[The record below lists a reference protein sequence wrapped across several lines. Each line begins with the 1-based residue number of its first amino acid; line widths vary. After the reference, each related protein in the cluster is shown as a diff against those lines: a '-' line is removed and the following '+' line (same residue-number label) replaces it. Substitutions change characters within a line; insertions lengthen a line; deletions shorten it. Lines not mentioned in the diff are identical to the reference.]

1 MKLQIRELKKNNWND
16 LEALFGERGAVGG
29 CWCMWWRISRSEYE
43 KQKGAG
49 NKRSFKQIVNK
60 GRVPG
65 LLAYHKKQ
73 PVGWCSMEP
82 RENFPVLDRS
92 RVLKKVDERQVW
104 SIVCFFIHKDFR
116 DKGVSV
122 ELIKAAVNHARK
134 KGAEIVEG
142 YPHEPKN
149 KEMPDVFA
157 HTGIYSAF
165 KQAGFVEVERRSSTR
180 PIMRYYID

>member
-1 MKLQIRELKKNNWND
+1 MKLQTRELKKNNWND

-29 CWCMWWRISRSEYE
+29 CWCMWWRISRSDYE

-49 NKRSFKQIVNK
+49 NKKSFKQIVNK
-60 GRVPG
+60 GRMPG

-73 PVGWCSMEP
+73 PVGWCSIEP

-92 RVLKKVDERQVW
+92 RVLKKVDERSVW

-116 DKGVSV
+116 DKGVSI

-134 KGAEIVEG
+134 KGVEIVEG
-142 YPHEPKN
+142 YPHEPEN

-165 KQAGFVEVERRSSTR
+165 KQAGFVEVERRSASR
-180 PIMRYYID
+180 PIMRYHID

>member
-29 CWCMWWRISRSEYE
+29 CWCMWWRISRSVYE

-49 NKRSFKQIVNK
+49 NKKSFKQIVNK

-73 PVGWCSMEP
+73 PVGWCSIEP

-92 RVLKKVDERQVW
+92 RVLKK
-104 SIVCFFIHKDFR
+104 
-116 DKGVSV
+116 
-122 ELIKAAVNHARK
+122 
-134 KGAEIVEG
+134 
-142 YPHEPKN
+142 
-149 KEMPDVFA
+149 
-157 HTGIYSAF
+157 
-165 KQAGFVEVERRSSTR
+165 
-180 PIMRYYID
+180 